1 VRDFFGIDDDYTRHA
16 PAPPWWPDVAVPAVL
31 MVLSLTGLLG
41 MATLEGFSGEADLQ
55 VTVPL
60 TLLAGALF
68 VLRRRF
74 PVLVLLLVTGA
85 HFLVV
90 GILWPIVVV
99 QPGMQVLYFLG
110 LYSAMAWARHREA
123 LMLAVVAVL
132 LAMSAWLAWG
142 FATDMAAYRLV
153 SDAAPT
159 MLIVSQ
165 VLVNVAYFGG
175 AIWLGRNAWLR
186 ARSDDALAASRA
198 VVEEQGAQLAEQA
211 IVAERLRIARELHDS
226 VAHHVSL
233 IGVQAAAARR
243 AMEKKPEAAARALQ
257 GVEQTARQSVQ
268 ELRSVLGSLRD
279 ARDTG
284 TPGTPGLSALPS
296 LLAETRTLGLDVA
309 LETVGGEDALD
320 RLSVTQS
327 ATLYRVVQEA
337 LTNVRRHST
346 ATRARVT
353 IRVDG
358 PMAEAEVVDDG
369 RPRPGTR
376 GTGLGQMGIVERVAA
391 LGGTSEI
398 GPRPERGYRVLARLP
413 PRPETVA

>member
-1 VRDFFGIDDDYTRHA
+1 MRDFFGIDDDYVR
-16 PAPPWWPDVAVPAVL
+16 PAPGRPWWPDVAVPAVL
-31 MVLSLTGLLG
+31 TVLSLTGLLG
-41 MATLEGFSGEADLQ
+41 MATLEGFAGEADLG

-74 PVLVLLLVTGA
+74 PVSVLLLVTGA

-123 LMLAVVAVL
+123 LMLAVIAVL
-132 LAMSAWLAWG
+132 LAMSAWLAWS

-159 MLIVSQ
+159 MLITSQ

-186 ARSDDALAASRA
+186 ARSDAALAASQLL
-198 VVEEQGAQLAEQA
+198 VDEQGAQLADQA

-243 AMEKKPEAAARALQ
+243 AMEKKPEEAARALQ
-257 GVEQTARQSVQ
+257 GVEETARQSVQ

-284 TPGTPGLSALPS
+284 AQGTPGLNALPS
-296 LLAETRTLGLDVA
+296 LVEQTRTLGLDVT
-309 LETVGGEDALD
+309 LETVGGPDALE
-320 RLSVTQS
+320 RLSVAQS

-346 ATRARVT
+346 ATEARVT

-376 GTGLGQMGIVERVAA
+376 GSGLGQMGIAERVAA
-391 LGGTSEI
+391 LGGTSHT
-398 GPRPERGYRVLARLP
+398 GPRPDRGYRVLARLP
-413 PRPETVA
+413 LHPEEAG